1 MVCRLADTNN
11 RKLSASQEANP
22 ERRNKMR
29 EDNEPSL
36 EKLDDY
42 NGNESPQKRRTIWL
56 VVIAALII
64 GAIFASFEMSSPKKD
79 LVQSIPK
86 SDAK

>member
-1 MVCRLADTNN
+1 
-11 RKLSASQEANP
+11 
-22 ERRNKMR
+22 MR

>member
-1 MVCRLADTNN
+1 
-11 RKLSASQEANP
+11 
-22 ERRNKMR
+22 MR

-42 NGNESPQKRRTIWL
+42 NGNESPQKRKMIWI
-56 VVIAALII
+56 VVLIALAV

-79 LVQSIPK
+79 LIESIPK

>member
-1 MVCRLADTNN
+1 
-11 RKLSASQEANP
+11 
-22 ERRNKMR
+22 MR
-29 EDNEPSL
+29 ADNEPTL

-42 NGNESPQKRRTIWL
+42 NGKESKEKRRTIWI
-56 VVIAALII
+56 VVLAALAV

-79 LVQSIPK
+79 LVDSIPK

>member
-1 MVCRLADTNN
+1 
-11 RKLSASQEANP
+11 
-22 ERRNKMR
+22 MR

-42 NGNESPQKRRTIWL
+42 RGGESKEKRRIIWI
-56 VVIAALII
+56 VVFAALAV

-79 LVQSIPK
+79 LMDTLPK
-86 SDAK
+86 ADAK